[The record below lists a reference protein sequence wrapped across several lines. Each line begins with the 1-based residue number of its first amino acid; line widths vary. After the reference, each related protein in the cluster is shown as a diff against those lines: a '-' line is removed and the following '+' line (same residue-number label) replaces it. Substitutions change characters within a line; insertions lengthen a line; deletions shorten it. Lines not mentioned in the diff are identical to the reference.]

1 MHVLLC
7 IYLVESDLSY
17 STHNPRNIMWALSS
31 RGMASLVAPQ
41 GVSRDGAWA
50 SLPRGMWDLDQGLN
64 PRPLCGDSRV
74 TQTVENPPAVWETWV
89 PSLGWEDSPGG
100 GRGNPLQ
107 YSWASLVAQMV
118 KNPPAVQETWVQSLG
133 WEDSF
138 PGEGNGYP
146 LQYSCLE
153 NSMDRGAW
161 WATVHGVSMS
171 QTQLSDFTFTFHF
184 HALEKEMATHSSTLA
199 WRIPWTEEP
208 GGLQSMGSQRVRHD

>member
-17 STHNPRNIMWALSS
+17 STHNLRNIMWALSS

-41 GVSRDGAWA
+41 GLSRDGAWA

-118 KNPPAVQETWVQSLG
+118 KNPPAMQETWVQSLG

-161 WATVHGVSMS
+161 WATVHGVAKS
-171 QTQLSDFTFTFHF
+171 QTRLSHL
-184 HALEKEMATHSSTLA
+184 ALYLCVTRPILYH
-199 WRIPWTEEP
+199 WTTKKVP
-208 GGLQSMGSQRVRHD
+208 